1 MENFKL
7 SGNTYLLSNN
17 NIAAITNKSSAA
29 AKKSNSTQKNTQY
42 TDPLE
47 KWPVRGLA
55 YTNEIGAAIS
65 EIAPKTGLL
74 LWVPALLYFGA
85 DIYDKYKNDQTSY
98 DPSAKRGTKQA
109 VFQLLA
115 SVILPTAAVKAG
127 QKTASAIAAVAG
139 QNKLSLQSQE
149 ELLKFTIEHLR
160 QNRLRDYADKQDEY
174 LTKFAEK
181 LSNHI
186 DETKKE
192 SKFKT
197 SLKLVEDW
205 LFNRHQPAAVTH
217 STSDKITEF
226 TQNNLKKI
234 FKIRETLLADRKP
247 DEFSDKMFNKFR
259 QFEHEFATTK
269 DYTGDAKEDA
279 AKLAIKLF
287 EEKQIFKNKL
297 LKTLGGFIALGFLAK
312 PIDNFVENF
321 VIHKVVNPGL
331 TMLNAEQIKKF
342 KEKTMLNKS

>member
-1 MENFKL
+1 MTE
-7 SGNTYLLSNN
+7 NTYLLSSN
-17 NIAAITNKSSAA
+17 NIATITNKSLAA
-29 AKKSNSTQKNTQY
+29 AKKSNTNQNIQLY
-42 TDPLE
+42 NDPLE

-65 EIAPKTGLL
+65 EIAPKTGVL
-74 LWVPALLYFGA
+74 LWIPALLYFGA

>member
-1 MENFKL
+1 MTE
-7 SGNTYLLSNN
+7 NTYLLSSN
-17 NIAAITNKSSAA
+17 NIATITNKSLAA
-29 AKKSNSTQKNTQY
+29 AKKSNTNQNIQLY
-42 TDPLE
+42 NDPLE

-65 EIAPKTGLL
+65 EIAPKTGVL
-74 LWVPALLYFGA
+74 LWIPALLYFGA

-115 SVILPTAAVKAG
+115 SVILPTAAVKLG
-127 QKTASAIAAVAG
+127 QKTASSVAAIAG
-139 QNKLSLQSQE
+139 KNKLSLQSQE

-160 QNRLRDYADKQDEY
+160 QNRLRDYAENQDEY

-181 LSNHI
+181 LLNRI
-186 DETKKE
+186 DETRKE

-197 SLKLVEDW
+197 SLKLVTDW
-205 LFNRHQPAAVTH
+205 LFNRHQPAAITH
-217 STSDKITEF
+217 YTSDKITEF

-234 FKIRETLLADRKP
+234 FELRKTLLEGRQPA
-247 DEFSDKMFNKFR
+247 EFSDNMFNKFR
-259 QFEHEFATTK
+259 QFEHEFATSPN
-269 DYTGDAKEDA
+269 YTGNAKEDA
-279 AKLAIKLF
+279 AKQVIKLF
-287 EEKQIFKNKL
+287 QEKQIFKNKL

-331 TMLNAEQIKKF
+331 TMLNSEQIKKF

>member
-7 SGNTYLLSNN
+7 SETTYLLSNK
-17 NIAAITNKSSAA
+17 NIALINNGSISAA
-29 AKKSNSTQKNTQY
+29 KTSTTKQY
-42 TDPLE
+42 NDPLE

-197 SLKLVEDW
+197 SLKLVEGW

>member
-1 MENFKL
+1 MSET
-7 SGNTYLLSNN
+7 TYLLSNK
-17 NIAAITNKSSAA
+17 NIALINNGSISAT
-29 AKKSNSTQKNTQY
+29 KTSTTKQY
-42 TDPLE
+42 NDPLE

-197 SLKLVEDW
+197 SLKLVEGW

>member
-1 MENFKL
+1 MSET
-7 SGNTYLLSNN
+7 TYLLSNK
-17 NIAAITNKSSAA
+17 NIALINNGSISAA
-29 AKKSNSTQKNTQY
+29 KTSTTKQY
-42 TDPLE
+42 NDPLE

-205 LFNRHQPAAVTH
+205 LFNRHQPPAVTH

>member
-1 MENFKL
+1 MSET
-7 SGNTYLLSNN
+7 TYLLSNK
-17 NIAAITNKSSAA
+17 NIALINNGSISAA
-29 AKKSNSTQKNTQY
+29 KTSTTKQY
-42 TDPLE
+42 NDPLE

-139 QNKLSLQSQE
+139 QNKLSLQLQE

>member
-1 MENFKL
+1 M

-98 DPSAKRGTKQA
+98 DPNAKRGTKQA
-109 VFQLLA
+109 IFQLLA
-115 SVILPTAAVKAG
+115 SVILPTAAVKFG
-127 QKTASAIAAVAG
+127 QKTASAVAAVTG
-139 QNKLSLQSQE
+139 KNKLSLQSQE
-149 ELLKFTIEHLR
+149 ELHKFTIEHLR

-197 SLKLVEDW
+197 SLKLVTDW

>member
-1 MENFKL
+1 MSET
-7 SGNTYLLSNN
+7 TYLLSNK
-17 NIAAITNKSSAA
+17 NIALINNGSISAA
-29 AKKSNSTQKNTQY
+29 KTSTTKQY
-42 TDPLE
+42 NDPLE

-127 QKTASAIAAVAG
+127 QKTASAIATVAG

>member
-1 MENFKL
+1 MSET
-7 SGNTYLLSNN
+7 TYLLSNK
-17 NIAAITNKSSAA
+17 NIALINNGSISAA
-29 AKKSNSTQKNTQY
+29 KTSTTKQY
-42 TDPLE
+42 NDPLE

-197 SLKLVEDW
+197 SLKLVEGW

>member
-7 SGNTYLLSNN
+7 SETTYLLSNK
-17 NIAAITNKSSAA
+17 NIALINNGSISAA
-29 AKKSNSTQKNTQY
+29 KTSTTKQY
-42 TDPLE
+42 NDPLE

>member
-1 MENFKL
+1 MSET
-7 SGNTYLLSNN
+7 TYLLSNK
-17 NIAAITNKSSAA
+17 NIALINNGSISAA
-29 AKKSNSTQKNTQY
+29 KTSTTKQY
-42 TDPLE
+42 NDPLE

-115 SVILPTAAVKAG
+115 SVILPTAAVKFG
-127 QKTASAIAAVAG
+127 QKTASAVAAVTG
-139 QNKLSLQSQE
+139 KNKLSLQSQE
-149 ELLKFTIEHLR
+149 ELHKFTIEHLR
-160 QNRLRDYADKQDEY
+160 QNRLRDYADNQEEY
-174 LTKFAEK
+174 MAKFAEK

-197 SLKLVEDW
+197 SLKLVTDW
-205 LFNRHQPAAVTH
+205 LFNRHQPEAVTH
-217 STSDKITEF
+217 PTSDKITEF

-247 DEFSDKMFNKFR
+247 AEFSDKMFNKFR

-269 DYTGDAKEDA
+269 DYTGNAKEDA
-279 AKLAIKLF
+279 AKQVIKLF

>member
-1 MENFKL
+1 MSET
-7 SGNTYLLSNN
+7 TYLLSNK
-17 NIAAITNKSSAA
+17 NIALINNGSISAA
-29 AKKSNSTQKNTQY
+29 KTSTTKQY
-42 TDPLE
+42 NDPLE

-197 SLKLVEDW
+197 SLKLVTDW
-205 LFNRHQPAAVTH
+205 LFNRHQPEAVTH
-217 STSDKITEF
+217 PTSDKITEF

>member
-1 MENFKL
+1 MSET
-7 SGNTYLLSNN
+7 TYLLSNK
-17 NIAAITNKSSAA
+17 NIALINNGSISAA
-29 AKKSNSTQKNTQY
+29 KTSTTKQY
-42 TDPLE
+42 NDPLE